1 MMNLGTEH
9 KDIQFCA
16 NSTLSVNIEQL
27 DGEKQPCLECLQTN
41 IKAWVIKHMICVS
54 KITN

>member
-1 MMNLGTEH
+1 MNLGTEH
-9 KDIQFCA
+9 KDIQCCA

-41 IKAWVIKHMICVS
+41 IKA
-54 KITN
+54 